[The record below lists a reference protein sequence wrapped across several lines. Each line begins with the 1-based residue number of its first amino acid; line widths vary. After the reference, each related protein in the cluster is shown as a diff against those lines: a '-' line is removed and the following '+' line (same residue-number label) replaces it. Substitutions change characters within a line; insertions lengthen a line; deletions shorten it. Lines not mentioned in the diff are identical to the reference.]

1 VVLTVLTFKTKKKK
15 WTISPSLAVTQSVRG
30 RHLNTPSQA
39 IPQQIVIERRDNDNG
54 DVRTSYE
61 RRKRR
66 RNVLAREIIRAVEA
80 IE

>member
-1 VVLTVLTFKTKKKK
+1 LRAPREV
-15 WTISPSLAVTQSVRG
+15 G
-30 RHLNTPSQA
+30 GQA